1 MADARSA
8 DRFSALLLTM
18 FAVVALLL
26 ASVGVY
32 GVLSYAV
39 AQRKAEVGIRMAL
52 GADRGAV
59 RGMVLNDGMKLVLTG
74 LGVGLVGAILLS
86 GLLSSQ
92 LFGVDP
98 REPVIYALVTTTL
111 LVVGLLASFVP
122 AWRATRVDPVIA
134 MRAE

>member
-1 MADARSA
+1 MAR
-8 DRFSALLLTM
+8 AL
-18 FAVVALLL
+18 VR
-26 ASVGVY
+26 
-32 GVLSYAV
+32 VL
-39 AQRKAEVGIRMAL
+39 I
-52 GADRGAV
+52 
-59 RGMVLNDGMKLVLTG
+59 G

-111 LVVGLLASFVP
+111 LVIGLLASFVP